1 MLMASD
7 ITKCYTGRVGLG
19 LDFDILYNAV
29 QLINKTCPHSDLFFD
44 HASDNVP
51 RLTTTACEVIG
62 QKGWCRYPNNEVWVR
77 LSVHVWKLPLLQLVS
92 QFSRP
97 PLGLKGEVFAI
108 VHLIGNPANTVF
120 SLLKKLVRCQ
130 EISQRFRRR
139 LRNGGIELALIVISY
154 DELEVEEDNR
164 AQDTILREYIDMRM
178 WMNPDRSQRGWEWVR
193 CERVASAL
201 AADRTTKFFPI
212 VIALT
217 LFVSA
222 LALALTRF
230 STSPPIN
237 SDPINVEAHSIAF
250 SALYFY
256 VITAVFLSSMI
267 GVSQTEWAIPRILS
281 DLEELAIVLPS
292 RDNLTECRLLHG
304 GLYSW
309 QQWERYRNDSVLLA
323 LTFVSVAIG
332 PLSSILI
339 SWYTPPEGW
348 GCRHYAYIGVMLLY
362 ALSAG
367 LDIPIGRRFW
377 WAFSKDLVFGL
388 MNLILVGLTQLGIF
402 NSCMCWTRFGKAGLP
417 LPEEDAV
424 FEIIKLQFKTRFLYI
439 TLGGIGVQIIICG
452 VSCWWFHD
460 AYTVLVQRDDG
471 RPNLPWLWTLLRELR
486 WRRTY
491 EEVPAELAV
500 I

>member
-339 SWYTPPEGW
+339 SWYIK
-348 GCRHYAYIGVMLLY
+348 H
-362 ALSAG
+362 
-367 LDIPIGRRFW
+367 LDIVVYTARR
-377 WAFSKDLVFGL
+377 L
-388 MNLILVGLTQLGIF
+388 
-402 NSCMCWTRFGKAGLP
+402 GLP
-417 LPEEDAV
+417 SLRIYRSDVTVRLERWA
-424 FEIIKLQFKTRFLYI
+424 RY
-439 TLGGIGVQIIICG
+439 
-452 VSCWWFHD
+452 SHW
-460 AYTVLVQRDDG
+460 ATVLVGIFKGPSLRSHESNISRPYSVGNLQFLHVLDAIWQG
-471 RPNLPWLWTLLRELR
+471 RLASTGGRCRLRNHKAAVQNSVPNSQTSD
-486 WRRTY
+486 
-491 EEVPAELAV
+491 
-500 I
+500 